1 MSASVISPIN
11 KERRKP
17 NCETVKKEKV
27 KRLLG
32 RLELKATAKRGKK
45 MNGMLILI
53 EKENVSSAMLSDDS

>member
-17 NCETVKKEKV
+17 NCETVKKETV

-32 RLELKATAKRGKK
+32 PDPIGVKGNGQAREKK
-45 MNGMLILI
+45 
-53 EKENVSSAMLSDDS
+53 